1 MSRSIDNRRVR
12 MHDAQ
17 KVACPERCSSISS
30 AELTG
35 RRTQAAQTRDRLKMN
50 GDEVRRELAQL
61 LNILEDC
68 DHLYAAG
75 NPALKRDLSGTLFQK
90 IRTGR
95 EIRETEGIF
104 TDEFR

>member
-1 MSRSIDNRRVR
+1 
-12 MHDAQ
+12 
-17 KVACPERCSSISS
+17 
-30 AELTG
+30 
-35 RRTQAAQTRDRLKMN
+35 MN

-90 IRTGR
+90 IRPWRDSNPQTSLGADDSWSWPPR
-95 EIRETEGIF
+95 VHMSC
-104 TDEFR
+104 